1 MTDCLPEII
10 SFSEDFGELEDW
22 GGGGRQQSIKG
33 RGGARKLTAN

>member
-22 GGGGRQQSIKG
+22 GGGGQQSIKG

>member
-22 GGGGRQQSIKG
+22 GGGQQSIKG